1 MSRDGDHGHGVPDER
16 RRAWGEK
23 YEPRYSG
30 VATFM
35 RRPLRGDPEAWNGV
49 DIGIVGVPFDGGV
62 TNRPG
67 ARHGPRHLRDQST
80 LMGMVC
86 HQTGVRP
93 LYGTNDDGSAATG
106 GDCSMQGRR
115 GWAAGGAVA
124 ERQRGGGPAMGRYD
138 LADVADLGDV
148 PIEGVYRLD
157 DAIADIERHYDRIA
171 AAGVLPLSAGGD
183 HSITLPIMRALAR
196 AQGQPLGLI
205 HFDAHCDTGP
215 ELFGHK
221 HHHGGPFKVA
231 VEDGALDPKRTIQIG
246 IRGPAEPLW
255 AFSYESGMTVVHLED
270 LYAMGIPA
278 VIKRAREVAGDGPT
292 YLSFDVDGL
301 DPVFAPGT
309 GTPETG
315 GFTTYEA
322 QQMLRGLRG
331 LDIVAGDVVEVSPP
345 FDPSGTT
352 GLTGAQMMFEI
363 LCLLAETVE
372 RRG

>member
-1 MSRDGDHGHGVPDER
+1 MSRDDGQGANVPDER
-16 RRAWGEK
+16 KRAFGER
-23 YEPRYSG
+23 YQPRYSG

-35 RRPLRGDPEAWNGV
+35 RRPLREPPAQWDGI

-80 LMGMVC
+80 LMGVVI

-93 LYGTNDDGSAATG
+93 YEL
-106 GDCSMQGRR
+106 
-115 GWAAGGAVA
+115 A
-124 ERQRGGGPAMGRYD
+124 E
-138 LADVADLGDV
+138 VADLGDV
-148 PIEGVYRLD
+148 LIEGVYRLD
-157 DAIADIERHYDRIA
+157 EAIADIERYYDGVA
-171 AAGVLPLSAGGD
+171 AAGIVPLTAGGD

-196 AQGQPLGLI
+196 AHGGPLGLI

-255 AFSYESGMTVVHLED
+255 GFSYESGMTVIHIED
-270 LYAMGIPA
+270 LYAMGISGGGGEGA
-278 VIKRAREVAGDGPT
+278 RGRGRRAGVRELRRGRARPGVSRP
-292 YLSFDVDGL
+292 
-301 DPVFAPGT
+301 APGT
-309 GTPETG
+309 PEVG

-331 LDIVAGDVVEVSPP
+331 LDIVAGDVVEVSPALRP
-345 FDPSGTT
+345 VGHDRADRRPDDVRDPVPARGDGGKEEG
-352 GLTGAQMMFEI
+352 GLSHAHPCSVCE
-363 LCLLAETVE
+363 LARSIGPKTHGFPPARE
-372 RRG
+372 